1 MHRSDLFFLALIT
14 VGCAI
19 PRQSPVVQT
28 KQKESMPRKDIN
40 SVLRDHD
47 KELMAIPGV
56 VGVYVGL
63 MPDDETPCLKVMAVK
78 ETEDLNKRIPK
89 TLEGYAVLI
98 EESGVIRP
106 LPGKTP

>member
-1 MHRSDLFFLALIT
+1 
-14 VGCAI
+14 
-19 PRQSPVVQT
+19 
-28 KQKESMPRKDIN
+28 MPRKDIN

-63 MPDDETPCLKVMAVK
+63 MPDDETPCLKVMVVK
-78 ETEDLNKRIPK
+78 ESEELKKKIPK
-89 TLEGYAVLI
+89 TLEGYTVMI

>member
-1 MHRSDLFFLALIT
+1 M

-19 PRQSPVVQT
+19 PRQGPVVQT
-28 KQKESMPRKDIN
+28 KQQESMPRKDIN

-63 MPDDETPCLKVMAVK
+63 MPDDETPCLKVMVVK
-78 ETEDLNKRIPK
+78 ESEELKKKIPK
-89 TLEGYAVLI
+89 TLEGYTVMI

>member
-1 MHRSDLFFLALIT
+1 M
-14 VGCAI
+14 VGCAV
-19 PRQSPVVQT
+19 PRQGPVVQT
-28 KQKESMPRKDIN
+28 NQQESMPRKDIN

-63 MPDDETPCLKVMAVK
+63 MPDDETPCLKVMVVK
-78 ETEDLNKRIPK
+78 ESEELKKKIPK
-89 TLEGYAVLI
+89 TLEGYTVMI